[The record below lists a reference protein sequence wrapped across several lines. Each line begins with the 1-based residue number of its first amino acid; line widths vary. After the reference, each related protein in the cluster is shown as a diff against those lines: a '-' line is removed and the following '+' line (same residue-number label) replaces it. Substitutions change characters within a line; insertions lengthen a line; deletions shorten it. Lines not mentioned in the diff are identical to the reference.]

1 MDCCEVEGVAIVPS
15 DDCIVMNKEQQ
26 HLPSCFRENFNL
38 KKCLFVTTNSN
49 NFQSFLVNPEFS
61 VAKHQ
66 TNKFCNKKKQCKHHI
81 MLYGFDKIQNK
92 LMHLKYDFGNV
103 NCPYS
108 YFKFFIILSEKV
120 VCIRGNFLME
130 PLLLVTRHNRIH
142 RSKECVTSLLWR
154 RLGRKKRRRHSP
166 ATTNR
171 GPQHTRASLMNIVQM
186 QIVVATRLLEMLQQH
201 SSSEISTISTNDIST
216 ITE

>member
-1 MDCCEVEGVAIVPS
+1 
-15 DDCIVMNKEQQ
+15 MNREQQQQQ
-26 HLPSCFRENFNL
+26 HLPSFFREKFNL
-38 KKCLFVTTNSN
+38 NKCLFVTTNSN
-49 NFQSFLVNPEFS
+49 NFQSFLVTPEFA

-66 TNKFCNKKKQCKHHI
+66 TNKFCNKNMQCKYHI
-81 MLYGFDKIQNK
+81 MLYGFDNIQNK
-92 LMHLKYDFGNV
+92 LMHLNYDFENV

-120 VCIRGNFLME
+120 VCIHGNFLME
-130 PLLLVTRHNRIH
+130 PLLLATKHNRIN

-154 RLGRKKRRRHSP
+154 RIGRKKRRRHSP

-171 GPQHTRASLMNIVQM
+171 GPQHTIASLMNIVQM
-186 QIVVATRLLEMLQQH
+186 QIVVATRLLEILQQH
-201 SSSEISTISTNDIST
+201 SSSEISTTTTNDIST